1 MEELVRRINEI
12 REHYKLSGR
21 ALAAK
26 LDMKYTTI
34 NNYLNGTK
42 DPSVEFL
49 RRLKSTFLDIST
61 DWLLVGE
68 GSMLK
73 ENKQTDE
80 EITRELADAKVKMLV
95 KDGIIRELKDL
106 ILEKNSKVTDRD
118 EFIREKHESKYD

>member
-26 LDMKYTTI
+26 LDTKYTTI

-42 DPSVEFL
+42 DPSAEFL

-118 EFIREKHESKYD
+118 EFIREKHESKYN